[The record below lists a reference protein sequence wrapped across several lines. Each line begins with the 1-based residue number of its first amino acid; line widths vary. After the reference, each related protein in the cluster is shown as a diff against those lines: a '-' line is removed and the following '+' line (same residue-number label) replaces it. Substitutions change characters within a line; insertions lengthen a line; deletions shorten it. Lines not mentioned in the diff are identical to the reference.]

1 MKITEAKYLTPKQN
15 DINGVGIKPDVIV
28 ELPEDAVTDVQLE
41 RAIAVLEQK
50 MR

>member
-15 DINGVGIKPDVIV
+15 DINGVGIKPDVVV
-28 ELPEDAVTDVQLE
+28 EPPENATVDTQLE
-41 RAIAVLEQK
+41 QAITVLEQK

>member
-15 DINGVGIKPDVIV
+15 DIHGVGIRPDVVID
-28 ELPEDAVTDVQLE
+28 LPEDATADVQLE
-41 RAIAVLEQK
+41 KAIAVLEAK